1 MPPQVRP
8 SSQNRHGTLFPTSH
22 LELHVKTVKYF
33 KSIEYV
39 QEQVE
44 KAKRELEN
52 KGEEVAQVTSVG
64 N

>member
-8 SSQNRHGTLFPTSH
+8 SSQNRHETPLPTSH

-44 KAKRELEN
+44 KAKREPEN
-52 KGEEVAQVTSVG
+52 KGEEVAQVGSTE
-64 N
+64 